1 MLIRNTFYNLLGLG
15 LPLLVAVGSMPVLIA
30 RLGDSRFG
38 LLTLIWAVV
47 SYFGLF
53 DLGLGRALTQQL
65 SKLIAEKRDTE
76 IAPLVFTSLL
86 IMLVLGL
93 IASMLMW
100 MGAAPASELVSY
112 GGSKEEV
119 IGSMKVMAWAMPFI
133 IITSGLRGFLE
144 AKLQFGI
151 VNLIRFPM
159 GIFTFLG
166 PLAVVLFY
174 KNDLVMITAALTAGR
189 IVACLA
195 HAYFVFRDLP
205 GLWRKDNYHPGLV
218 RDLLVSGGW
227 MTVSNIVSPLMGYLD
242 RFLIGALVTTAAVAY
257 YVTPFELVSKLWIIP
272 GALTPVLF
280 TRFAGD
286 LQTDKPGLAILFK
299 NSITLLLV
307 LIFPLT
313 LFVSAFSSDILRIW
327 IGTEFSEKSYLV
339 MQVFSVGILI
349 NCMAHIPF
357 TLIQGMG
364 RSRTTAIIHIVE
376 LPLFALLLWMLIVQ
390 FGVTGAAVAWLI
402 RISGDAVAMFLQAG
416 KIVDFR
422 DLQTSV
428 FKMLILGF
436 LITVS
441 FAATLEHNS
450 FVVKAAIYVFA
461 VFSIYFYCWKCLFS
475 RKEQQFVYATAA
487 KTFSY
492 LKK

>member
-1 MLIRNTFYNLLGLG
+1 MLIRNTFYNLMGLG

-76 IAPLVFTSLL
+76 IPPLVFTSLV

-100 MGAAPASELVSY
+100 MGAEPASKLVSY
-112 GGSKEEV
+112 AGSKDEV
-119 IGSMKVMAWAMPFI
+119 VGSMQAMAWAMPFI

-174 KNDLVMITAALTAGR
+174 KNDLVMITLVLTAGR
-189 IVACLA
+189 IIACLA
-195 HAYFVFRDLP
+195 HAYFVFKDLP
-205 GLWRKDNYHPGLV
+205 RLWRRDNYHPRLV

-242 RFLIGALVTTAAVAY
+242 RFLIGALITTAAVAY

-286 LQTDKPGLAILFK
+286 LQADKPGLTNLFK
-299 NSITLLLV
+299 HSITLLLV

-313 LFVSAFSSDILRIW
+313 LFVSVFSSDILRLW
-327 IGTEFSEKSYLV
+327 IGSEFSEKSYLV
-339 MQVFSVGILI
+339 MQIFSIGILI

-376 LPLFALLLWMLIVQ
+376 LPLFALLLWVLILH
-390 FGVTGAAVAWLI
+390 FGVKGAAIAWLI

-416 KIVDFR
+416 KIIDFST
-422 DLQTSV
+422 LQTSAL
-428 FKMLILGF
+428 KITMLAL
-436 LITVS
+436 LIAIS
-441 FAATLEHNS
+441 FVATLEANS
-450 FVVKAAIYVFA
+450 FILKAVIYLLA
-461 VFSIYFYCWKCLFS
+461 VFSIYFYCWQCLFS
-475 RKEQQFVYATAA
+475 KNEQRFVFDRAA
-487 KTFSY
+487 KALGY